1 MYMYIG
7 TMTDISKVADQYTSA
22 QQATSVEQG
31 KKGPDI
37 LDGDYA
43 RTDPDDYAVALRMFR
58 SMGRSAPNP
67 KGPGQSM
74 CNWPFPDWA
83 RNRHERIAKF
93 LTGSTM
99 RRRLDLIHTVD
110 PSEVHTWRWAGVDGP
125 RGRLYGLGPLYE
137 PQPMPQELV
146 DLVNSIPDH
155 AFVSWEL
162 TPWVQYR
169 GAAKKTDYFP
179 TTRQIE
185 SGKGWDATTYAEGP
199 SFPRHDDLYP
209 EDMKRMD
216 VGKFV
221 SGGAKVYCCTSREE
235 WLRKRGSGGD
245 KDSWEGA
252 SASAEYTSRVKAY
265 TAQRDDM
272 PNAFF
277 MRKDA
282 TDRGYRDAFEPVC
295 GFMQLRY
302 QDAFFSKSS
311 ANKKNVMRSQMAMFH
326 PHSWM
331 PEGDR
336 NAVPAIRRLWWKW
349 PGNGNLPG
357 QSRAQGQMSIMDLRH
372 ELQGALDDNFANGKK
387 IVPTDGLIRG
397 EHADAA
403 RFANNSGGT
412 DLGVKDT
419 VKYSARSMTSYGEAG
434 EIIFG
439 TKGEGIEVLQQHLDI
454 LNPGYRFLQNGGAW
468 TVEAG
473 TSASSLNGTMM
484 GNVLKWAASAL

>member
-1 MYMYIG
+1 MF
-7 TMTDISKVADQYTSA
+7 SSA
-22 QQATSVEQG
+22 MVTRSVSS
-31 KKGPDI
+31 I
-37 LDGDYA
+37 R
-43 RTDPDDYAVALRMFR
+43 RTI
-58 SMGRSAPNP
+58 
-67 KGPGQSM
+67 
-74 CNWPFPDWA
+74 C
-83 RNRHERIAKF
+83 
-93 LTGSTM
+93 
-99 RRRLDLIHTVD
+99 
-110 PSEVHTWRWAGVDGP
+110 
-125 RGRLYGLGPLYE
+125 
-137 PQPMPQELV
+137 
-146 DLVNSIPDH
+146 
-155 AFVSWEL
+155 
-162 TPWVQYR
+162 
-169 GAAKKTDYFP
+169 
-179 TTRQIE
+179 
-185 SGKGWDATTYAEGP
+185 
-199 SFPRHDDLYP
+199 
-209 EDMKRMD
+209 
-216 VGKFV
+216 
-221 SGGAKVYCCTSREE
+221 
-235 WLRKRGSGGD
+235 
-245 KDSWEGA
+245 A
-252 SASAEYTSRVKAY
+252 SSH